1 MSNFKNKNVVITG
14 ASRGIGLSIA
24 KKLAK
29 DGANIAILAK
39 TDVPHPKLPG
49 TIFSAA
55 KEIEQ
60 LGVKSLPIKTDIRF
74 DDQVENS
81 IKQVVNEF
89 GSIDVLINNA
99 SAINLFNSETLPMK
113 RYDLMHD
120 INVRGTYLC
129 SKTCLPFLK
138 KSSNPHILNLS
149 PPINLKPK
157 YRINVRANPQCITPL
172 TLAMGPIFP
181 FMAFAS
187 TNNMTT
193 VENKRAVCEVA
204 SPPNPL
210 AAAIKNSI
218 GIENKV
224 FVLEASPAFPRHP
237 AAFESASPPLA
248 TLSDD
253 AITTFCAGHIISHT
267 LRNIKVPIN
276 APVYM
281 YTLYVREKSGCP

>member
-29 DGANIAILAK
+29 NGANIAILAK

-49 TIFSAA
+49 TIFTAA
-55 KEIEQ
+55 KEIEK
-60 LGVKSLPIKTDIRF
+60 LGVKALPIKTDIRF
-74 DDQVENS
+74 DEQVEKAIEKIIN
-81 IKQVVNEF
+81 NF
-89 GSIDVLINNA
+89 GSIDILVNNA

-157 YRINVRANPQCITPL
+157 WFENFTAYTMSKYGMSMCVWGMSSEYKKYNIAVNSLWTKTAINTAA
-172 TLAMGPIFP
+172 LAMLGGF
-181 FMAFAS
+181 
-187 TNNMTT
+187 
-193 VENKRAVCEVA
+193 V
-204 SPPNPL
+204 SPEQCRKPEIVSD
-210 AAAIKNSI
+210 AAYIILSKNSKECSGNFFI
-218 GIENKV
+218 D
-224 FVLEASPAFPRHP
+224 
-237 AAFESASPPLA
+237 ESV
-248 TLSDD
+248 
-253 AITTFCAGHIISHT
+253 
-267 LRNIKVPIN
+267 LRNEGEIDFEKYAVKPGSKLFED
-276 APVYM
+276 
-281 YTLYVREKSGCP
+281 LYLD